1 MVYISKNTRL
11 GTFQTNMPS
20 LPISLAGHK
29 KLSAL
34 STFPLCCP
42 PKKARKNER
51 SKKDEKE
58 EEEEKRKV
66 DVLCNGKSFVQ
77 LAFCF
82 LSILLFT

>member
-1 MVYISKNTRL
+1 MA
-11 GTFQTNMPS
+11 TFQTNMPS
-20 LPISLAGHK
+20 LPFSLAGHK

-42 PKKARKNER
+42 PKKVRKNER
-51 SKKDEKE
+51 RKNEEE